1 MTHYAIHAAIIFLM
15 TSLWATAAESV
26 VLPAET
32 TLRAAR
38 SISMP
43 VRGTISTPSSS
54 TVRIE
59 FTYTPGAIRIR
70 GAHGSATTALRC
82 PDVRIV
88 ENTITDRA
96 NGRLV
101 IECSDVQSLTDSVLC
116 VLDVDAL
123 KGPDTVGMITPTS
136 LVVNGATVAGVTL
149 QGGTIRITDAGYG
162 TVTTQKIVENYP
174 NPFKESTVFTY
185 TIGEV
190 TDVTFAVF
198 DIYGRQYMATEAETR
213 APGTY
218 SFTFAPPIWEFASGT
233 FVLEMKTNSATVF
246 HSFVRMK

>member
-38 SISMP
+38 SVSIP
-43 VRGTISTPSSS
+43 VRGTLSASSPSS
-54 TVRIE
+54 VRIE
-59 FTYTPGAIRIR
+59 FAYTPGSIRIR
-70 GAHGSATTALRC
+70 GAHGSATSAFRC
-82 PDVRIV
+82 ANVVII
-88 ENTITDRA
+88 ENTITDRT

-101 IECSDVQSLTDSVLC
+101 IECSDVQALTDSLLC

-123 KGPDTVGMITPTS
+123 KGADSVGTITPTAIVINGTQ
-136 LVVNGATVAGVTL
+136 VVGARL
-149 QGGTIRITDAGYG
+149 EGGKVLITDAGYG
-162 TVTTQKIVENYP
+162 TVTSQTIVENYP
-174 NPFKESTVFTY
+174 NPFKESTTFTY
-185 TIGEV
+185 TVGET
-190 TDVTFAVF
+190 TDVSFAVF
-198 DIYGRQYMATEAETR
+198 DIYGRQYMTTEAESRT
-213 APGTY
+213 PGTY

-233 FVLEMKTNSATVF
+233 FVLEMKTNNGAVF